1 MLSVLQPAKLPCSL
15 NSHDISMNTL
25 RHNDVGTS
33 TRLSLHRFD
42 SFASSE
48 DSTSS
53 NYDHDYGSKPA
64 HIFTSSQGKEV
75 ARFRSIVDS
84 WSSTASFSSLLHTI
98 TIAVPPTCI
107 RELSWVWLTV
117 VLAGILSSS
126 GKRVTKARWSSDED
140 DKLKKLVDKHG
151 LDDFQK
157 IASFFEV
164 SEPWKNCYVTIAWH
178 TW

>member
-107 RELSWVWLTV
+107 RELEFDWLLCLQV
-117 VLAGILSSS
+117 SYQAVGSEWR
-126 GKRVTKARWSSDED
+126 KRDGVAMKMINWRNSLINMDSMIS
-140 DKLKKLVDKHG
+140 KKLHRFSK
-151 LDDFQK
+151 
-157 IASFFEV
+157 
-164 SEPWKNCYVTIAWH
+164 
-178 TW
+178 